1 MTRIAT
7 TLALLSLTA
16 APLAA
21 QSHYTLNPT
30 GTEARY
36 QVRELLAAN
45 TIENDVVGKTAGV
58 TGGIALDK
66 AGKVVS
72 SGSKITIDL
81 TLLKTD
87 RDRRDGYVQRNTLET
102 ATHPNA
108 VLVVKEITGLPAK
121 MPTTGA
127 LSFTL
132 VGDLTLKGVTKPTTW
147 TVTATASPT
156 GLTGTAKTKFT
167 FSEFGIA
174 VPRVPV
180 VARVDD
186 PIQLEL
192 DFNFVKDG
200 K

>member
-1 MTRIAT
+1 MIRFAP
-7 TLALLSLTA
+7 ALLLLGLA
-16 APLAA
+16 ASPVAA
-21 QSHYTLNPT
+21 QSRYLLDPT

-45 TIENDVVGKTAGV
+45 TIENDVVGKTAAV
-58 TGGIALDK
+58 TGGISLDK

-72 SGSKITIDL
+72 AESKITIDL
-81 TLLKTD
+81 TGLKTD

-102 ATHPNA
+102 AKYPTA
-108 VLVVKEITGLPAK
+108 DFVVTQITGLPAK
-121 MPTTGA
+121 LPTSGA

-147 TVTATASPT
+147 TVTATATPT
-156 GLTGTAKTKFT
+156 GMTGTATTKFT

-186 PIQLEL
+186 PIQLQLE
-192 DFNFVKDG
+192 FNFVKQ
-200 K
+200 

>member
-1 MTRIAT
+1 MTRLAT

-66 AGKVVS
+66 AGKVVP

-102 ATHPNA
+102 GTYPNA
-108 VLVVKEITGLPAK
+108 VLVVTEIKGLPAK
-121 MPTTGA
+121 MPTSGA
-127 LSFTL
+127 LSLTL

-147 TVTATASPT
+147 IVTATASPT
-156 GLTGTAKTKFT
+156 GLTGTAKTKVT
-167 FSEFGIA
+167 FADFGMA

-200 K
+200 M

>member
-1 MTRIAT
+1 MTRFAP
-7 TLALLSLTA
+7 ALLLIGLVA
-16 APLAA
+16 APVSA
-21 QSHYTLNPT
+21 QSRYLLNPT

-45 TIENDVVGKTAGV
+45 TIENDVVGKTAAV
-58 TGGIALDK
+58 TGGISLDK
-66 AGKVVS
+66 AGKVVAAE
-72 SGSKITIDL
+72 SKITIDL
-81 TLLKTD
+81 TGLKTD

-102 ATHPNA
+102 AKYPTA
-108 VLVVKEITGLPAK
+108 DFVITQITGLPAK
-121 MPTTGA
+121 LPTSGA

-147 TVTATASPT
+147 TVTATATPT
-156 GLTGTAKTKFT
+156 GMTGTATTKFT

-186 PIQLEL
+186 PIQLQL
-192 DFNFVKDG
+192 DFNFVKQ
-200 K
+200 

>member
-1 MTRIAT
+1 MTRFAP
-7 TLALLSLTA
+7 ALLLIGLAA
-16 APLAA
+16 APVSA
-21 QSHYTLNPT
+21 QSRYLLNPT

-45 TIENDVVGKTAGV
+45 TIENDVVGKTAAV

-66 AGKVVS
+66 AGKVIS
-72 SGSKITIDL
+72 AESKITIDL
-81 TLLKTD
+81 TGLKTD

-102 ATHPNA
+102 AKYPTA
-108 VLVVKEITGLPAK
+108 DFVITQITGLPAK
-121 MPTTGA
+121 LPTSGA

-147 TVTATASPT
+147 TVIATATPT
-156 GLTGTAKTKFT
+156 GMTGTAKTKFT

-186 PIQLEL
+186 PIQLQLE
-192 DFNFVKDG
+192 FNFVKE

>member
-1 MTRIAT
+1 MTRFAP
-7 TLALLSLTA
+7 ALLLIGLAA
-16 APLAA
+16 APVSA
-21 QSHYTLNPT
+21 QSRYLLNPT

-45 TIENDVVGKTAGV
+45 TIENDVVGKTAAV
-58 TGGIALDK
+58 TGGISLDK
-66 AGKVVS
+66 AGKVIS
-72 SGSKITIDL
+72 AESKITIDL
-81 TLLKTD
+81 TGLKTD

-102 ATHPNA
+102 AKYPTA
-108 VLVVKEITGLPAK
+108 EFVVTAITGLPAK
-121 MPTTGA
+121 LPTSGA

-147 TVTATASPT
+147 TVTATATPT
-156 GLTGTAKTKFT
+156 GMTGTATTKFT

-186 PIQLEL
+186 PIQLQL
-192 DFNFVKDG
+192 DFNFVKQ
-200 K
+200 

>member
-1 MTRIAT
+1 MIRLAPALIA
-7 TLALLSLTA
+7 LSLAA

-21 QSHYTLNPT
+21 QARYTLNPT

-45 TIENDVVGKTAGV
+45 TIENDVIGKTAAV
-58 TGGIALDK
+58 TGGISLDK

-72 SGSKITIDL
+72 GESKVTIDL
-81 TLLKTD
+81 TGLKTD
-87 RDRRDGYVQRNTLET
+87 RDRRDGYVQRNTLAT
-102 ATHPNA
+102 ATYPNA
-108 VLVVKEITGLPAK
+108 VLVVTEIKGLPAK
-121 MPTTGA
+121 MPTSGT
-127 LSFTL
+127 LTFTL
-132 VGDLTLKGVTKPTTW
+132 VGDLTLKDVTKPTTW
-147 TVTATASPT
+147 TVTATANPN
-156 GLTGTAKTKFT
+156 GLIGTAKTKFT

-192 DFNFVKDG
+192 DFNFVKQ
-200 K
+200 

>member
-7 TLALLSLTA
+7 TLAILTLA
-16 APLAA
+16 GAPLAA

-72 SGSKITIDL
+72 AGSKITIDL

-102 ATHPNA
+102 ATYPYA

-132 VGDLTLKGVTKPTTW
+132 VGDLTLKGITKPTTW
-147 TVTATASPT
+147 TVTATATAT
-156 GLTGTAKTKFT
+156 GLTGTAKTKVT
-167 FSEFGIA
+167 FADFGMA

-192 DFNFVKDG
+192 DFNFVKDTN
-200 K
+200 

>member
-1 MTRIAT
+1 MTRFAP
-7 TLALLSLTA
+7 ALLLIGLAA
-16 APLAA
+16 APVSA
-21 QSHYTLNPT
+21 QSRYLLNPT

-45 TIENDVVGKTAGV
+45 TIENDVVGKTAAV

-66 AGKVVS
+66 AGKVIS
-72 SGSKITIDL
+72 AESKITIDL
-81 TLLKTD
+81 TGLKTD

-102 ATHPNA
+102 AKYPTA
-108 VLVVKEITGLPAK
+108 DFVITQITGLPAK
-121 MPTTGA
+121 LPTSGA

-147 TVTATASPT
+147 TVTATATPT
-156 GLTGTAKTKFT
+156 GMTGTAKTKFT

-192 DFNFVKDG
+192 DFNFVKQ
-200 K
+200 

>member
-1 MTRIAT
+1 MTRFAP
-7 TLALLSLTA
+7 ALLLLGLATA
-16 APLAA
+16 PVAA
-21 QSHYTLNPT
+21 QSRYLLDPT

-45 TIENDVVGKTAGV
+45 TIENDVVGKTAAV
-58 TGGIALDK
+58 TGGISLDK

-72 SGSKITIDL
+72 AESKITIDL
-81 TLLKTD
+81 TGLKTD

-102 ATHPNA
+102 AKYPTA
-108 VLVVKEITGLPAK
+108 EFVVTQITGLPAK
-121 MPTTGA
+121 LPTSGA

-132 VGDLTLKGVTKPTTW
+132 VGDLTLKGVTRPTTW
-147 TVTATASPT
+147 TVTATATPT
-156 GLTGTAKTKFT
+156 GMIGTATTKFT

-186 PIQLEL
+186 PIQLQLE
-192 DFNFVKDG
+192 FNFVKQ
-200 K
+200 

>member
-1 MTRIAT
+1 MTRFAPAFLLLG
-7 TLALLSLTA
+7 LAAS
-16 APLAA
+16 PVAA
-21 QSHYTLNPT
+21 QSRYLLDPT

-45 TIENDVVGKTAGV
+45 TIENDVVGKTAAV
-58 TGGIALDK
+58 TGGISLDK

-72 SGSKITIDL
+72 AESKITIDL
-81 TLLKTD
+81 TGLKTD

-102 ATHPNA
+102 AKYPTA
-108 VLVVKEITGLPAK
+108 DFVVTQITGLPAK
-121 MPTTGA
+121 LPSSGA

-147 TVTATASPT
+147 AVTATATPT
-156 GLTGTAKTKFT
+156 GMTGTATTKFT

-186 PIQLEL
+186 PIQLQL
-192 DFNFVKDG
+192 DFHFVKQ
-200 K
+200 

>member
-1 MTRIAT
+1 MTRLAT
-7 TLALLSLTA
+7 TLALLTLAA

-21 QSHYTLNPT
+21 QSRYTLNPT

-72 SGSKITIDL
+72 AESKITIDL
-81 TLLKTD
+81 TQLKTD

-102 ATHPNA
+102 ATYPNA
-108 VLVVKEITGLPAK
+108 VLTVKEITGLPAK
-121 MPTTGA
+121 MPTSGA
-127 LSFTL
+127 LNLTI

-147 TVTATASPT
+147 TVAATATPT
-156 GLTGTAKTKFT
+156 GLTGTAKTKVT
-167 FSEFGIA
+167 FAEFGIA

-192 DFNFVKDG
+192 DFNFVKE

>member
-7 TLALLSLTA
+7 TLAVLTLAA

-58 TGGIALDK
+58 TGGISLDK

-72 SGSKITIDL
+72 AESKITIDL

-102 ATHPNA
+102 ATYPHA

-121 MPTTGA
+121 MPTSGA

-147 TVTATASPT
+147 TVTATATAT
-156 GLTGTAKTKFT
+156 GLTGTAKTKVT
-167 FSEFGIA
+167 FADFGMA

-192 DFNFVKDG
+192 DFNFVKDA

>member
-7 TLALLSLTA
+7 TLAVLSLAA
-16 APLAA
+16 APVAA

-45 TIENDVVGKTAGV
+45 TIENDVVGKTAAV

-72 SGSKITIDL
+72 TGSKITIDL
-81 TLLKTD
+81 TRLKTD
-87 RDRRDGYVQRNTLET
+87 QTRRDGYVQRNTLAT
-102 ATHPNA
+102 ATYPNA
-108 VLVVKEITGLPAK
+108 VLVVREITGLPAT
-121 MPTTGA
+121 MPTSGT
-127 LSFTL
+127 LTFTL
-132 VGDLTLKGVTKPTTW
+132 VGDLTLKDVTRPTTW
-147 TVTATASPT
+147 TVTATANPN
-156 GLTGTAKTKFT
+156 GMTGTAKTRFT

-186 PIQLEL
+186 PIALEL
-192 DFNFVKDG
+192 DFNFVKQ
-200 K
+200 